1 LFSLLVACAPTL
13 PTPDAEARA
22 WPIPDR
28 ATGFEAGP
36 ALDGAPLPAGLVR
49 GGLTYEI
56 YVRSFQDSDGDGI
69 GDLLGV
75 ASRLDHLSSLG
86 VETIWLMPLFPSVGP
101 AGYDT
106 LDYDTVRADYGTEAD
121 LDTLVDAAHARGMRV
136 LVDLPLNHVAR
147 THPWFAAAE
156 ADPAAP
162 ERELFVFADA
172 QWDTFRWFPAAG
184 GGYFYAFFGDTL
196 PDLNWKHDVTRERM
210 LPVFDAWLDRADGYR
225 LDAVIPLIETLDQ
238 GIAGTDETHALLAEL
253 RARAEAINP
262 DVYLL
267 AEASDLTVE
276 GNTAYLGNDG
286 APEAHA
292 VIDFPR
298 RAALLDAVASGDP
311 SPLLDVLGDQREAG
325 ALGRMAP
332 YLQSH
337 DLPRLASTEADVR
350 VRRLLQVIELTLP
363 GEPILYY
370 GEELDLPD
378 TPTATGQDYAQRG
391 PMPWDQNP
399 NGGFSTGSPWMPL
412 DPRHLD
418 GANVAD
424 QDADPASM
432 LNLVRGLACVREA
445 TRGAAW
451 ELVATDHPSVLAYQ
465 RSTEEGRVVV
475 VANLSATE
483 VHVEVDVDGGFRHL
497 GGRGG
502 WYAHEEPGLTLAP
515 YGYGVYAE
523 EIGVGCVVSGGAG

>member
-1 LFSLLVACAPTL
+1 MFSLLLACTSPTL
-13 PTPDAEARA
+13 KGAPAHASNISDDTTFAGAPAQDLGRAEADPTVHA
-22 WPIPDR
+22 
-28 ATGFEAGP
+28 
-36 ALDGAPLPAGLVR
+36 
-49 GGLTYEI
+49 GLTYEI

-75 ASRLDHLSSLG
+75 ASRLDHLCSLG

-106 LDYDTVRADYGTEAD
+106 LDYDTVRADYGTEED

-147 THPWFAAAE
+147 THPWFTAAE

-162 ERELFVFADA
+162 ERELFVFADT
-172 QWDTFRWFPAAG
+172 QWDTVRWFPADG
-184 GGYFYAFFGDTL
+184 GGFYYAFFGDTL

-210 LPVFDAWLDRADGYR
+210 LPVFDAWLDQADGYR
-225 LDAVIPLIETLDQ
+225 LDAVIPLVETLDQ

-253 RARAEAINP
+253 RARAESLNP

-267 AEASDLTVE
+267 AEASDLTVA
-276 GNTAYLGNDG
+276 GNTSYLGDAG

-298 RAALLDAVASGDP
+298 RAALLAAVASGDP
-311 SPLLDVLGDQREAG
+311 SPLLDLVEAQDAAG
-325 ALGRMAP
+325 ALGRTAP

-337 DLPRLASTEADVR
+337 DLARLASTEPDEQ

-363 GEPILYY
+363 GDAILYY

-378 TPTATGQDYAQRG
+378 TTTATGQDYAQRG
-391 PMPWDQNP
+391 PMLWDSSWNA
-399 NGGFSTGSPWMPL
+399 GFSDGSAWMPP
-412 DPRHLD
+412 DPRYLD
-418 GANVAD
+418 GDNVED
-424 QDADPASM
+424 QSSDPRSM
-432 LNLVRGLACVREA
+432 LSLVRGLACVRHA
-445 TRGAAW
+445 LGDADWAP
-451 ELVATDHPSVLAYQ
+451 LSTDAPSVLAYQ
-465 RSTEEGRVVV
+465 RSTREGRVVV
-475 VANLSATE
+475 VANVSAEE
-483 VHVEVDVDGGFRHL
+483 VDVQVDVDGGFRDL

-502 WYAHEEPGLTLAP
+502 WYAHEEPGLTLEP
-515 YGYGVYAE
+515 YGYRVYAD
-523 EIGVGCVVSGGAG
+523 EIAVSCVVSGGG